1 MNVEG
6 EFAVFKPEPG
16 LQISTTFMGLKDRHA
31 LCGVEAGDCGW
42 IVYVEGMTEEHME
55 DLEFGQTV
63 VVKLNL
69 VAQELSGKLLLM
81 GCCVFE
87 ENNVEEGGISFQ
99 DQVLRRSYVKGSAAN
114 CVFTGN

>member
-1 MNVEG
+1 MEG
-6 EFAVFKPEPG
+6 
-16 LQISTTFMGLKDRHA
+16 
-31 LCGVEAGDCGW
+31 
-42 IVYVEGMTEEHME
+42 
-55 DLEFGQTV
+55 LEFGQTV

-114 CVFTGN
+114 CVFYWELKCNEFFLACNKIEQIMPFRFTQNHSKVYRMLHNVLKAF